1 MDGGSGVNILPEFM
15 YNRFQSLE
23 LDEVPFQ
30 LKMVDQRR
38 IQPLGILR
46 NHMLTILGLTF
57 PVNFVVLKMDEGD
70 SPYPI
75 LLGRPWFTQAK
86 VKQDWGAAKIVVR
99 KGKKKVQLNMV
110 PNATL
115 PKQARALYAQGIN
128 MVQEVDDGE
137 EDAFL
142 KANGSVVLVFD
153 IDVVKILE

>member
-70 SPYPI
+70 SPYPL

-86 VKQDWGAAKIVVR
+86 VKQDWGVAKILV
-99 KGKKKVQLNMV
+99 
-110 PNATL
+110 ATL

-128 MVQEVDDGE
+128 MVQEVDDDE

-142 KANGSVVLVFD
+142 KADRKSVV
-153 IDVVKILE
+153 